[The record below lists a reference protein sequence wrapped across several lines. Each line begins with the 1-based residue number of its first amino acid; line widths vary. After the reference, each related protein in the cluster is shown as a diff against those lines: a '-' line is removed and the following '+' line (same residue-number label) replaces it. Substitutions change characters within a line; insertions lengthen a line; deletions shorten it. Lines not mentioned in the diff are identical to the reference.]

1 MWLVVKM
8 LVPELGHI
16 AAVTCGPPYN
26 YHVGLPYLQFS
37 KYQDKVVAGAVAR
50 ALFSVL
56 VALTGATAVTTAT
69 CIVVLAHLTW
79 FTSFRSSFFIAR
91 LVLLL
96 VGLAGLVC
104 WIAWHVGAQ
113 CWIAVVYLQMWI
125 GGYLR
130 APDSISASAKLA
142 RC

>member
-1 MWLVVKM
+1 MF
-8 LVPELGHI
+8 
-16 AAVTCGPPYN
+16 C
-26 YHVGLPYLQFS
+26 
-37 KYQDKVVAGAVAR
+37 VAGAVAR

-69 CIVVLAHLTW
+69 CIVVLAHLAW
-79 FTSFRSSFFIAR
+79 FISFRSSFFIAR

-142 RC
+142 RNSDCIFTFLLNMILL

>member
-1 MWLVVKM
+1 MF
-8 LVPELGHI
+8 
-16 AAVTCGPPYN
+16 C
-26 YHVGLPYLQFS
+26 
-37 KYQDKVVAGAVAR
+37 VAGAVAR

-56 VALTGATAVTTAT
+56 VALTGATAVTTPT